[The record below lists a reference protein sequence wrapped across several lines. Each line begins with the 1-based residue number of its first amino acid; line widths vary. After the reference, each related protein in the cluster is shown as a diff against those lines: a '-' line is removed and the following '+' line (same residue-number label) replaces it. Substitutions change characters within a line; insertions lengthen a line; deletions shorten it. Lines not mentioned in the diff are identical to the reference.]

1 MKLYEQ
7 SGPRFID
14 NTTTDARCD
23 YARFGPLLIT
33 KIQQTYLS
41 NIELNVGSTHKT
53 RVGECT
59 CVYSPKGK
67 LLKRKKAKEVK
78 VKKDDRRYTIFRADE
93 TDSDSADEDYMCASE

>member
-1 MKLYEQ
+1 M
-7 SGPRFID
+7 F
-14 NTTTDARCD
+14 
-23 YARFGPLLIT
+23 T
-33 KIQQTYLS
+33 KVQQTYLS

-93 TDSDSADEDYMCASE
+93 TDSDSADEEYMCASE